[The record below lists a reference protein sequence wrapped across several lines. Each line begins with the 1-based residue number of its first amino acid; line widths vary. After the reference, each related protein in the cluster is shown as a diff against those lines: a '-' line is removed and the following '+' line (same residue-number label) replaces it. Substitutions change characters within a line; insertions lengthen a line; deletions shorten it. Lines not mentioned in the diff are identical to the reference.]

1 MKTPFQTHLV
11 HTHLCSWSRRSG
23 WHVCEG
29 NATELFRKRQI
40 LFYMFGWGILAL
52 QVFCNSLIEN
62 LGNVATYY
70 LTSDALAVSAQPAA
84 VAPGTVN
91 VYTGH

>member
-1 MKTPFQTHLV
+1 
-11 HTHLCSWSRRSG
+11 
-23 WHVCEG
+23 
-29 NATELFRKRQI
+29 
-40 LFYMFGWGILAL
+40 MFGWGILAL